1 MLCFKQIFLAV
12 LCSKARNVLHYVT
25 LKEIKVISVD
35 VLHRLNGAFFVVCAT
50 NLLFK
55 CVFHT
60 SEW

>member
-1 MLCFKQIFLAV
+1 MLCFEQIFFAILG
-12 LCSKARNVLHYVT
+12 SETSNVLHYVA
-25 LKEIKVISVD
+25 LKEIKAIRVD
-35 VLHRLNGAFFVVCAT
+35 VLHRLNGAFFVVCAA